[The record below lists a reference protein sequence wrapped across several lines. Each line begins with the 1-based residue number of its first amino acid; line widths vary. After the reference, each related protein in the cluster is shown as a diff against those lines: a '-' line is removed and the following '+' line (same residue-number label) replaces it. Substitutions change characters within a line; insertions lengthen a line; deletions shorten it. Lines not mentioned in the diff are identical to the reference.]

1 MRTSMFLKE
10 KSTDQRFFGTR
21 FSARALREELDL
33 LLANGNEVVL
43 DFAGVEATQSFIDE
57 LIGYLILRHGHD
69 LLPRLIFKSCSDE
82 LKTIIQFVISDRL
95 DQFNRLH
102 RH

>member
-1 MRTSMFLKE
+1 MRTSLFLKE

-21 FSARALREELDL
+21 FSARPLREELER
-33 LLANGNEVVL
+33 LLAGDNEVLL

-57 LIGYLILRHGHD
+57 LIGHLVLHRGPD
-69 LLPRLIFKSCSDE
+69 LLPLLIFKSCSDE

-95 DQFNRLH
+95 DQFNRQH